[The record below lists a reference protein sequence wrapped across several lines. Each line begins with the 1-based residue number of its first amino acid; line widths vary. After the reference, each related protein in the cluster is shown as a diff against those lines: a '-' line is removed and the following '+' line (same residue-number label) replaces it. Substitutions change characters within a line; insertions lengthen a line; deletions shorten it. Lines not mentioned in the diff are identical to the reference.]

1 MKKLF
6 STFAQGMLFMALAL
20 VLTGCDEFFSMMDNP
35 VTPRL
40 NVRSNSITL
49 KVGATASCEAST
61 QDHVALFYAS
71 ADPAVA
77 TVDAKGTITGV
88 AVGKTKITV
97 TAKGE
102 DDYYRTQI
110 FGESTQVIDVEVV
123 EAKAKINVESVT
135 LDQTTLNKE
144 VGDAA
149 VTLTVTF
156 DPAEPTDKT
165 VTWKSSNESVATVA
179 DGVVTFV
186 AAGTATITATATNG
200 TAETSDDKTADCT
213 VKVMKNLANLTADY
227 TAENGDILTGT
238 LAGNYK
244 ISIKAGATVTLD
256 NVTINGS
263 NNSSCQWAG
272 INPEGD
278 ATIIL
283 EGANTVKGFWRNYP
297 GIHSAVGHTL
307 TIKGTGSLN
316 ASSNGWGAGIGGG
329 QGVSCGNIVIQSGT
343 IVATGGIQGAGI
355 GSGKDS
361 GGSDC
366 GDITISGGT
375 ITATGGNNA
384 AGIGIANG
392 TCGNIEIT
400 AGVTSVTATYGGV
413 GFTSIKV
420 STGKTIKF
428 GSVTVYDG
436 AAWNPATMVSGNY
449 GGLNLTVSSK
459 TWTLV
464 P

>member
-20 VLTGCDEFFSMMDNP
+20 VLTGCDELLYLKDNP

-97 TAKGE
+97 TAKGD

-123 EAKAKINVESVT
+123 PSKVDVESIK

-165 VTWKSSNESVATVA
+165 VTWKSSDESVATVA

-200 TAETSDDKTADCT
+200 TSDTSDDKTADCT

-227 TAENGDILTGT
+227 IAKNGDILTGT

-244 ISIKAGATVTLD
+244 ISIKAGATVTLY

-263 NNSSCQWAG
+263 NNNIYQWAG

-329 QGVSCGNIVIQSGT
+329 KGVSCGNIVIQSGT
-343 IVATGGIQGAGI
+343 IVATGGINGAGI
-355 GSGKDS
+355 GSGKND

-400 AGVTSVTATYGGV
+400 AGVTSVTATYGGE

-436 AAWNPATMVSGNY
+436 ATWNPAAMVSGNY

>member
-20 VLTGCDEFFSMMDNP
+20 VLTGCDEFFSLMDNP

-88 AVGKTKITV
+88 AVGKTEITV

-102 DDYYRTQI
+102 DEYYRTQI

-123 EAKAKINVESVT
+123 EAKTKINVESVT

-144 VGDAA
+144 VDDAA
-149 VTLTVTF
+149 VTLTATVNPS
-156 DPAEPTDKT
+156 DASDKT
-165 VTWKSSNESVATVA
+165 VTWKSSDESVATVA

-200 TAETSDDKTADCT
+200 TSDTSDDKTADCT

-227 TAENGDILTGT
+227 IAKNGDILTGT

-263 NNSSCQWAG
+263 NNNIYQWAG

-413 GFTSIKV
+413 NSSIKV

-436 AAWNPATMVSGNY
+436 ATWNPAVMVSGHY